1 MFAALAAE
9 YPESVNYLGSLG
21 CIAALTQDVAR
32 ANAISAELAR
42 VRERYSSRGTG
53 AALATYWRSRI
64 AALLL
69 ERQPS
74 VDLLREALA
83 QGLPYGTDIHS
94 EPDFEALRDYEPFV
108 ELLRPAG

>member
-1 MFAALAAE
+1 VAL
-9 YPESVNYLGSLG
+9 
-21 CIAALTQDVAR
+21 
-32 ANAISAELAR
+32 SA
-42 VRERYSSRGTG
+42 TG
-53 AALATYWRSRI
+53 K

-69 ERQPS
+69 ERLRS